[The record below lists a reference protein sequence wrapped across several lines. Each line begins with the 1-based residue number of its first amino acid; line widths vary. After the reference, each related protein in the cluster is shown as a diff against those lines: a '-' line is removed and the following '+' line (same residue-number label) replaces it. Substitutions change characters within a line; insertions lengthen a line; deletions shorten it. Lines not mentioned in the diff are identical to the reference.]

1 MYKQN
6 MMLLMESLLRVIS
19 KGKSTFPQ
27 VFPNSFS
34 FLKQLDVYSY
44 ETEMNMKFLSY

>member
-1 MYKQN
+1 

-19 KGKSTFPQ
+19 NGKSTFPQ
-27 VFPNSFS
+27 VFPNSLL

-44 ETEMNMKFLSY
+44 DTEMNMKFLSY